1 FDRPIIALTA
11 NAMKQDERRCLES
24 GCDDYLSKPLS
35 RATLVS
41 TLAYYTTEVSLEEL
55 AARRE
60 AYGFRASTGG
70 ASAQASG
77 EGESGSAGGD
87 ASGSGAEPSRGDP
100 SGGSPPKTARC
111 VLLVDDNKD
120 SCSLLRMLL
129 EAIGCE
135 AETAVSAEEALAIAD
150 RRPVDIA
157 VIDLG
162 LPDMP
167 GEELVGV
174 LRGKLEHCRF
184 ICLSGR
190 RESEIDWRA
199 AGFDH
204 FVQKPA
210 RFERLKA
217 LILEG

>member
-1 FDRPIIALTA
+1 TA

-24 GCDDYLSKPLS
+24 GCDDYVSKPLS
-35 RATLVS
+35 RMTLVS

-55 AARRE
+55 AARRK
-60 AYGFRASTGG
+60 AYGFEPSATGAKG
-70 ASAQASG
+70 GSVQAAG
-77 EGESGSAGGD
+77 EGRPGSESGGEVSRAG
-87 ASGSGAEPSRGDP
+87 SEPSSGD
-100 SGGSPPKTARC
+100 SSHGSPPRPVRR

-129 EAIGCE
+129 ESIGQE
-135 AETAVSAEEALAIAD
+135 AEIASLAEEALAIAD
-150 RRPVDIA
+150 RQRVDIA
-157 VIDLG
+157 IIDLG

-174 LRGKLEHCRF
+174 LRGKLESCRF

-190 RESEIDWRA
+190 RENEIDWRA
-199 AGFDH
+199 AGFHH

-210 RFERLKA
+210 RFERLKQ
-217 LILEG
+217 LILEGA